1 MQTETFLNCTLEQS
15 LLLEELG
22 LRSSMRCPSTSTVKA
37 WLFLE
42 YGIFI
47 QTERI
52 KYNYSVNTTYIYS
65 ADVYGSNIYVTLET
79 SDLDNN
85 VVLSHLYRLELRLL
99 TTILERIKEQITC
112 NK

>member
-22 LRSSMRCPSTSTVKA
+22 FRSSMRCPSTSTIKA

-47 QTERI
+47 QTQKI
-52 KYNYSVNTTYIYS
+52 KYNYQPNYGNIEEKHKTVFVYIKS
-65 ADVYGSNIYVTLET
+65 
-79 SDLDNN
+79 
-85 VVLSHLYRLELRLL
+85 LSH
-99 TTILERIKEQITC
+99 IFF
-112 NK
+112 